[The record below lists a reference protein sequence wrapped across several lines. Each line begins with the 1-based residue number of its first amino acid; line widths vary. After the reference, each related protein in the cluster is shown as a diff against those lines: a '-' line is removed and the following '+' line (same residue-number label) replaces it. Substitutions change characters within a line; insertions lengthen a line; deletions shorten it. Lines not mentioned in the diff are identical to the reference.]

1 MIIGAGVVHTQ
12 PTESV
17 YVAGGQ
23 QGARA
28 GKGRYYMAMTGTE
41 VLRLLDQGYTK
52 AEIELMR
59 AAEDEAGRKDQN
71 EDEAG
76 RKDQNEDDL
85 IIENKE
91 VSAIEAIAALNKT
104 VEQLTATVEAMQKNN
119 IAGAKM
125 EVPPAV
131 SIDEVLTQFISNM

>member
-1 MIIGAGVVHTQ
+1 
-12 PTESV
+12 
-17 YVAGGQ
+17 
-23 QGARA
+23 
-28 GKGRYYMAMTGTE
+28 MAMTGTE
-41 VLRLLDQGYTK
+41 VLKLLDQGYTK

-59 AAEDEAGRKDQN
+59 VAEDEAERKVQKEEVKEPDQPK
-71 EDEAG
+71 DEV
-76 RKDQNEDDL
+76 KEPDQQNDEDL

-125 EVPPAV
+125 EVPPVV

>member
-1 MIIGAGVVHTQ
+1 
-12 PTESV
+12 
-17 YVAGGQ
+17 
-23 QGARA
+23 
-28 GKGRYYMAMTGTE
+28 MAMTGTD

-59 AAEDEAGRKDQN
+59 VAEDEAERKVQKEEVKEPDQQN
-71 EDEAG
+71 DEV
-76 RKDQNEDDL
+76 KESDQQNDEDL

-104 VEQLTATVEAMQKNN
+104 VEQLTVTVEAMQKNN

-125 EVPPAV
+125 EVPPVV

>member
-1 MIIGAGVVHTQ
+1 
-12 PTESV
+12 
-17 YVAGGQ
+17 
-23 QGARA
+23 
-28 GKGRYYMAMTGTE
+28 MAMTGTD

-59 AAEDEAGRKDQN
+59 VAEDEAERKVQKEEVKAEVIEDSTVTDDQPN
-71 EDEAG
+71 EE
-76 RKDQNEDDL
+76 DL
-85 IIENKE
+85 IIENRD

-125 EVPPAV
+125 EVPPVV